1 LKSTPQA
8 QISQFL
14 GALKIKG
21 TAKPVPFS
29 LNIETA
35 REEAIESSHDA
46 KHVLVEEIQSSRF
59 FGKSKTTGFSRI
71 D

>member
-1 LKSTPQA
+1 MCAPIDKVYQKGVSGKFRLPQ
-8 QISQFL
+8 
-14 GALKIKG
+14 
-21 TAKPVPFS
+21 PVPFS